1 MSLTVFH
8 EPKFKYWLIL
18 MYDKILEMSV
28 RVLHRPIGTV
38 VLLLSHAHWEV
49 GIVTM
54 TRNVREI
61 WFVDQIIVP
70 EIFLPMGIIPF
81 GQLELTVVEVT
92 TKIVIVK

>member
-1 MSLTVFH
+1 
-8 EPKFKYWLIL
+8 
-18 MYDKILEMSV
+18 MYGKILETNV
-28 RVLHRPIGTV
+28 PVLHRPIGTV
-38 VLLLSHAHWEV
+38 VLLLCHAHWEV

-81 GQLELTVVEVT
+81 GQLGLTVVEVT